1 MKRVFVCLLGILVLC
16 DLGCNRPPMCLE
28 EAKAEATA
36 PDNQVT
42 AVWFEGNCG
51 ATTGHSTHVNLR
63 LSSASFKT
71 DSENRI
77 IDGQVLRTCG
87 QAQLKLTW
95 ESPRSLLIECLNC
108 PPDFKPNQKVEQWQ
122 GITINFRGVQS
133 SGETNSNRAP

>member
-1 MKRVFVCLLGILVLC
+1 MKCALILFVSFIVLIGI
-16 DLGCNRPPMCLE
+16 GCNRPPMCGE
-28 EAKAEATA
+28 EAKAEVTA

-77 IDGQVLRTCG
+77 IDGQVLRTRG
-87 QAQLKLTW
+87 QAQLKLIW

-108 PPDFKPNQKVEQWQ
+108 PSDFKPNQKVEQWQ
-122 GITINFRGVQS
+122 DIRVNFRGTQPSVD
-133 SGETNSNRAP
+133 